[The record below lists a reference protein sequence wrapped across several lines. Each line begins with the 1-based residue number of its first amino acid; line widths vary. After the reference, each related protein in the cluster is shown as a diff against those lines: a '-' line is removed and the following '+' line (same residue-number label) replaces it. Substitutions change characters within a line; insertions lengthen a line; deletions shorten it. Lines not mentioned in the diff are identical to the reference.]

1 MAVTE
6 ESIKALLSTSVL
18 QQRLAKYLTLKCV
31 RNSVLEDFHAGTVP
45 ATATGDY
52 TDVTVHTPYGQIPWN
67 QLSRISDEEMK
78 LLMQDVVNHTYR
90 FIQELFDEERGGELM
105 LHLASHDPVP
115 QWDDPQS
122 L

>member
-18 QQRLAKYLTLKCV
+18 QQRLAKYLALKCV
-31 RNSVLEDFHAGTVP
+31 RNSVLEDFHAGIVP
-45 ATATGDY
+45 RTATGDY
-52 TDVTVHTPYGQIPWN
+52 SDVVVHTPDGQIPWN

-78 LLMQDVVNHTYR
+78 LLMQDIVNHTYR

-105 LHLASHDPVP
+105 LQLASRDPVP

-122 L
+122 P